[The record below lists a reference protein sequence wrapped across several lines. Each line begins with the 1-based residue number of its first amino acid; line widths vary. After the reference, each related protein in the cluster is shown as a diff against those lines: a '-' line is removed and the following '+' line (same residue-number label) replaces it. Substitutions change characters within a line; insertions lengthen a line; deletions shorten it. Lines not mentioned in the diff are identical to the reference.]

1 MRYRLLTALFYA
13 TLVITLGCLGC
24 GGDDPADEADPVD
37 GLEVSDGANLPSQ
50 TPGEAWM
57 NYVRA
62 VRSGDIDEVVSLY
75 SKAAIA
81 DLEALAEEMSAVDPA
96 GGWTAETFI
105 AQAVESVSPQF
116 NDEAISVVSEFVNDG
131 EGTAELQWKGE
142 STPEG
147 EEGFI
152 FFVAEDG
159 KWKIT
164 TQPPGGDELVIQ

>member
-1 MRYRLLTALFYA
+1 LRYRLLTAFFYA
-13 TLVITLGCLGC
+13 TLIIAFGCLGC
-24 GGDDPADEADPVD
+24 GGETTEETETGDDTDLTTTE
-37 GLEVSDGANLPSQ
+37 LPSQ

-75 SKAAIA
+75 SAVAIA
-81 DLEALAEEMSAVDPA
+81 DLEALAEEMNATDPA
-96 GGWTAETFI
+96 DGWSAEGFI

-116 NDEAISVVSEFVNDG
+116 NDEVISVVSEFVNDA
-131 EGTAELQWKGE
+131 EGTAELRWRSE

-152 FFVAEDG
+152 FFVSEGG

-164 TQPPGGDELVIQ
+164 TQPPGGGVVIQ